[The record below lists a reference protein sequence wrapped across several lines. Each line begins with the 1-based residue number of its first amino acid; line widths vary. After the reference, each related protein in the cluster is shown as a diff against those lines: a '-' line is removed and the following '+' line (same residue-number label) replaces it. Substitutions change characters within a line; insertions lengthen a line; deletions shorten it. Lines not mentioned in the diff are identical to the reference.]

1 MPMQGAKYYLEYYM
15 TLFNKDM
22 GTHGGFY
29 GRTYRS
35 QAFPLKET
43 GGSWDLNQEVFVY
56 FHTNYTE
63 KSTFLVVECVL
74 VRDLAGLKTYSSA
87 GYALCDIFQ
96 FKGQD
101 IVDLIKGSPRLIG
114 MGLETDFKS

>member
-1 MPMQGAKYYLEYYM
+1 
-15 TLFNKDM
+15 
-22 GTHGGFY
+22 
-29 GRTYRS
+29 
-35 QAFPLKET
+35 
-43 GGSWDLNQEVFVY
+43 
-56 FHTNYTE
+56 
-63 KSTFLVVECVL
+63 

>member
-1 MPMQGAKYYLEYYM
+1 M
-15 TLFNKDM
+15 
-22 GTHGGFY
+22 
-29 GRTYRS
+29 
-35 QAFPLKET
+35 KET